1 MRIVVLHRP
10 ARAAVDGIDLK
21 HFVPGQ
27 SYDVGTSLGMLM
39 LAEGWAAPVDTT
51 APVDSAVPATAVV
64 GGDPF
69 TSRSAESHAPPARSA
84 GSNSPPNLIRETHP
98 PTADEITMAADFEP
112 RKRRQ
117 RPERG

>member
-1 MRIVVLHRP
+1 MRIVLLQRP

-27 SYDVGTSLGMLM
+27 VYDVGTSLGTLM
-39 LAEGWAAPVDTT
+39 LAEGWAAPVDSA
-51 APVDSAVPATAVV
+51 APPTPVFS
-64 GGDPF
+64 GDPF
-69 TSRSAESHAPPARSA
+69 SSRFAESTSAPSRST
-84 GSNSPPNLIRETHP
+84 GGNSPPNLIRETHP

-112 RKRRQ
+112 RKRHP

>member
-21 HFVPGQ
+21 HFVPGHV
-27 SYDVGTSLGMLM
+27 YDVGTSLGTLM
-39 LAEGWAAPVDTT
+39 LAEGWAAP
-51 APVDSAVPATAVV
+51 ADSAAPPPPVV

-69 TSRSAESHAPPARSA
+69 ASRSAANTSRPSRSA
-84 GSNSPPNLIRETHP
+84 DSNSPPNLIRETHP
-98 PTADEITMAADFEP
+98 PAADEFTMAADFEP
-112 RKRRQ
+112 RKRPH